1 MAFYRGI
8 TTNAPSGGV
17 NLEKLEFNLD
27 NFEVKLKPLLTGIC
41 GTDRGIVNGALPF
54 AYNPSGYS
62 KLVIGHESLC
72 VVEDASKN
80 NFGIRKGDY
89 VVPMVRR
96 PGKCINCLA
105 GRSDNC
111 SDGDKHEAGITG
123 LHGFM
128 REEFGDSAEYLVK
141 VPDPSIGDVAVL
153 TEPLKNVCKA
163 FEMFDVISR
172 KSIYTDEAG
181 SYHEKK
187 NLIVGT
193 GSEAFLYALKSMDY
207 GFQTYVTNRHDL
219 DDTKNELMD
228 KAGIN
233 FYNYNKEDPLKGG
246 GLDLVIDTSG
256 DPGTIF
262 KFMRKMNENGML
274 ILFGTNGK
282 APATQV
288 DGMDIDYIIERNI
301 SIVGSVDG
309 SRIHYEEAIQ
319 DITRWKHQYHD
330 ALETMITEKVA
341 PEHTEIFTRKPSNEI
356 KTVIDWS

>member
-1 MAFYRGI
+1 MTLYRGI

-17 NLEKLEFNLD
+17 SLEKMDFDLD
-27 NFEVKLKPLLTGIC
+27 GFEVRLKPLLTGIC

-54 AYNPSGYS
+54 AYNPHGSS

-72 VVEDASKN
+72 VVDEAPRND
-80 NFGIRKGDY
+80 FGISKGDY

-128 REEFGDSAEYLVK
+128 REEFGDSAEYLIK

-163 FEMFDVISR
+163 FEMFDVVSR
-172 KSIYTDEAG
+172 KSIFTDEAG
-181 SYHEKK
+181 SYHEK
-187 NLIVGT
+187 NSLIVGT
-193 GSEAFLYALKSMDY
+193 GSEGFLYALKSMDY
-207 GFQTYVTNRHDL
+207 GFNTHLTNRHDL
-219 DDTKNELMD
+219 DQTKNEVIE
-228 KAGIN
+228 KTGIN
-233 FYNYNKEDPLKGG
+233 FYNYNTSDPFEKK

-262 KFMRKMNENGML
+262 KFLRKMNENGIL

-282 APATQV
+282 APATPV
-288 DGMDIDYIIERNI
+288 SGMDIDYIIERNI
-301 SIVGSVDG
+301 SVIGSVDG
-309 SRIHYEEAIQ
+309 SRIHYEKALQ
-319 DITRWKHQYHD
+319 DLTRWKHQYNG
-330 ALETMITEKVA
+330 AMETMITEKVS
-341 PEHTEIFTRKPSNEI
+341 PDQTEIFTKKPSNEI

>member
-1 MAFYRGI
+1 MTFYRGI
-8 TTNAPSGGV
+8 TTNAPAGGV
-17 NLEKLEFNLD
+17 SYEKIDLD
-27 NFEVKLKPLLTGIC
+27 LSGFEVRLKPILTGIC

-54 AYNPSGYS
+54 AYNPHGSS
-62 KLVIGHESLC
+62 KLVMGHESLC
-72 VVEDASKN
+72 KVLDAPEN
-80 NFGIRKGDY
+80 DFGIREGDL

-128 REEFGDSAEYLVK
+128 REEIGDSAEYLVK
-141 VPDPSIGDVAVL
+141 VPDPTIGDVAVL

-163 FEMFDVISR
+163 FEMFDVVSR
-172 KSIYTDEAG
+172 KSIFTDTAG

-187 NLIVGT
+187 SLVVGT

-219 DDTKNELMD
+219 DETKNRIIGET
-228 KAGIN
+228 GID
-233 FYNYNKEDPLKGG
+233 FYNYNTTDAPEKNGF
-246 GLDLVIDTSG
+246 DLVVDTSG

-262 KFMRKMNENGML
+262 RFLRKMNNNGIL

-282 APATQV
+282 APATPV
-288 DGMDIDYIIERNI
+288 NGMDIDYIIERNI
-301 SIVGSVDG
+301 SVIGSVDG
-309 SRIHYEEAIQ
+309 SRIHYEKALQ
-319 DITRWKHQYHD
+319 DLTRWKHQYGTSLD
-330 ALETMITEKVA
+330 DMITSKVT
-341 PEHTEIFTRKPSNEI
+341 PDRTDIFTKKPSDEI